1 MKDGIDLTGAAEIVP
16 DTRCVFNFVS
26 SDVNMGWKRSIVAG
40 EGMGARFSMISF
52 NIAPYIVSHLRP
64 RLYV

>member
-26 SDVNMGWKRSIVAG
+26 SDVNMVWKRSVVPPG
-40 EGMGARFSMISF
+40 WRGLKGKVFD
-52 NIAPYIVSHLRP
+52 NV
-64 RLYV
+64 V